1 MTDDSSPL
9 LLGPLLRHVDETSAA
24 IWVKTRAAAQV
35 RVDAAGRSWTARTF
49 AAHDHHFAL
58 VAVEGLDPGSVQ
70 DYTVTIDD
78 EQVWPPA
85 DSPYPPRRIATL
97 KPGKDLRLA
106 FGSCRTSVS
115 HDAAGN
121 RSHGVDAMRAYALQM
136 AKDEVS
142 VLRVATDS
150 EAST

>member
-1 MTDDSSPL
+1 M
-9 LLGPLLRHVDETSAA
+9 
-24 IWVKTRAAAQV
+24 
-35 RVDAAGRSWTARTF
+35 
-49 AAHDHHFAL
+49 
-58 VAVEGLDPGSVQ
+58 EGLDPGSVQ
-70 DYTVTIDD
+70 DYTVAIDD

-85 DSPYPPRRIATL
+85 DSPYPPSRIATL

-136 AKDEVS
+136 AKDERRWPDM
-142 VLRVATDS
+142 VLFLGDQVYADETSDEMREFIDVA
-150 EAST
+150 A